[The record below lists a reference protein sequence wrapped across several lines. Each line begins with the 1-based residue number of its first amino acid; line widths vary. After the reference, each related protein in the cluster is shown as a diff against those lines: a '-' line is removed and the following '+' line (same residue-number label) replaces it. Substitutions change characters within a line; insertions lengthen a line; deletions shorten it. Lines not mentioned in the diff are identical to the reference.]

1 MSPSAA
7 GVKGDFAPRGAAGVY
22 GPSVQGVSVT
32 DMYDEWDDILKVCF
46 GDDVVWTMPSS
57 ATSRA
62 VMLLRVSGQ
71 GEGSGADSK
80 SF

>member
-7 GVKGDFAPRGAAGVY
+7 GVQGDFAARGVAGVAAAA
-22 GPSVQGVSVT
+22 VQGVSVT
-32 DMYDEWDDILKVCF
+32 DMYDERDDILNS

-62 VMLLRVSGQ
+62 VMLLCVSGQ
-71 GEGSGADSK
+71 CEGSGTDSK